1 MNGVY
6 RWFCSE
12 CGSPLI
18 SSRDAQPE
26 LYRLRI
32 GTLDTPLDQNR
43 LCIFLLLQRQS
54 GNVSMTIYRNTMNV
68 HDLKVCF
75 NQILDDLIY
84 LKQGDGIP
92 P

>member
-1 MNGVY
+1 MH
-6 RWFCSE
+6 
-12 CGSPLI
+12 I
-18 SSRDAQPE
+18 
-26 LYRLRI
+26 
-32 GTLDTPLDQNR
+32 
-43 LCIFLLLQRQS
+43 LLLQRQS

-92 P
+92 PLKTAVLANDAYVTLMYL